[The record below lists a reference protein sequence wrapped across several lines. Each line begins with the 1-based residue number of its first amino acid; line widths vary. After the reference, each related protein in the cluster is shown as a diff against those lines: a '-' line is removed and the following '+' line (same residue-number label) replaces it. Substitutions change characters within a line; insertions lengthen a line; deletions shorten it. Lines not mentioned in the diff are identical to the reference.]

1 MSIKMDKEDI
11 ESAINKIVRESEDF
25 MESPTYLKALELDKD
40 ISILRYMVGEQN
52 FMALH
57 YFMMVH
63 EKAIRLID
71 KHDKAGKD
79 R

>member
-1 MSIKMDKEDI
+1 MDKEEID
-11 ESAINKIVRESEDF
+11 SAINKIVRESEDF
-25 MESPTYLKALELDKD
+25 MESPTYMKALELDKD

-57 YFMMVH
+57 YFRMVH
-63 EKAIRLID
+63 ETAIIFID
-71 KHDKAGKD
+71 KPDRDQKD

>member
-1 MSIKMDKEDI
+1 MDKEDI

-25 MESPTYLKALELDKD
+25 MDSPTYLKALELDKD
-40 ISILRYMVGEQN
+40 ISILRYMVGEYN

-71 KHDKAGKD
+71 KHDKAEKD

>member
-1 MSIKMDKEDI
+1 MDKEDI

-52 FMALH
+52 FMAMH
-57 YFMMVH
+57 YFRMVH
-63 EKAIRLID
+63 EKAIIFID
-71 KHDKAGKD
+71 KQDRAEKD

>member
-1 MSIKMDKEDI
+1 MDKEDI

-25 MESPTYLKALELDKD
+25 IESPTYMKALEIDKD

-52 FMALH
+52 FMSLH

-71 KHDKAGKD
+71 KHDRAEKD

>member
-1 MSIKMDKEDI
+1 MDKEEID
-11 ESAINKIVRESEDF
+11 SAINKIVRESEDF
-25 MESPTYLKALELDKD
+25 MDSPTYLKALELDKD

-57 YFMMVH
+57 YFRMVH
-63 EKAIRLID
+63 EKAIICID
-71 KHDKAGKD
+71 KHDRAEKN

>member
-1 MSIKMDKEDI
+1 MDKEDI

-25 MESPTYLKALELDKD
+25 MESPTYMKALELDKD
-40 ISILRYMVGEQN
+40 ISILRFMVGEQN

-57 YFMMVH
+57 YFRMVH

-71 KHDKAGKD
+71 KHDSAEKD

>member
-1 MSIKMDKEDI
+1 MDKEDI

-40 ISILRYMVGEQN
+40 ISILRYIIGEQN
-52 FMALH
+52 FLAMH
-57 YFMMVH
+57 YLRMVH
-63 EKAIRLID
+63 EKAIIFID
-71 KHDKAGKD
+71 KHDRAEKD